1 MINFGIFIFPGR
13 NAYKNQSDGTPK
25 MRNANCNE
33 VCNDNGDCAGT

>member
-1 MINFGIFIFPGR
+1 MIHFVIFNCPGC
-13 NAYKNQSDGTPK
+13 NANRNQSDGTPK